1 MVSYKKASFYE
12 FSKYK
17 NRNVIYLNAVKRPYV
32 RNAGRGHCP
41 RPGLSREWRHNEN
54 TAGLGAA
61 GTGRRYDD
69 WRQAR
74 VASRVG

>member
-1 MVSYKKASFYE
+1 MPSQECQSTGDINMVSYKKASFYE

-41 RPGLSREWRHNEN
+41 RPGLSRE
-54 TAGLGAA
+54 
-61 GTGRRYDD
+61 
-69 WRQAR
+69 
-74 VASRVG
+74 